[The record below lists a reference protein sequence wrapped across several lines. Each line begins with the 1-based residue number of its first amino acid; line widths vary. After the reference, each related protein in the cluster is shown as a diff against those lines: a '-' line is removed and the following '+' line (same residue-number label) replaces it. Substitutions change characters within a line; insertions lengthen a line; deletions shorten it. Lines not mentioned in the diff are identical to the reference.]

1 VLRTAA
7 PVLVATACALVPALA
22 QAGGFYVPEIG
33 PRAVGM
39 AGAVVADPRDTSA
52 IFHNPAGLAG
62 QRGTQVQVAGSMFF
76 GNVQFYRRPTDNP
89 QMPGDQIRFDRVRNT
104 NKIGGAPLIAVAS
117 DFGVRDLSVGL
128 GVYAPFGAGL
138 EFPQNGAQR
147 HIVTAVHL
155 RTIYVTPTVAYR
167 IFDRFSFG
175 VGLSYV
181 YADLGID
188 QVNAV
193 PFVTGDPEQYPDPD
207 PAFEGTTQ
215 LRGRDPASFSA
226 TIGLR
231 FNDLA
236 ERFSFGAS
244 VMVPTKLKLQ
254 GKATVR
260 NAGVAPLLDP
270 ESGDE
275 LQPAGSRKDDMRVFY
290 PLPLVVRLGAAVRPH
305 ERVLVELDYN
315 FQRWSTFDTLT
326 VEFARHHALLDSPG
340 AFMYD
345 VVLEPKWKN
354 SHTVRLGMDAMP
366 GDPARVPLSLR
377 AGVLYD
383 QSPIDDR
390 HFDVLAPDSD
400 KIGISLGLAYAFR
413 LGRRVQL
420 DAEAGFMHLF
430 FRERTVAPET
440 VGADFSGEDDDAS
453 GSNDSMDNGLSRDQP
468 GSDRTILNKPAP
480 SFHHGVT
487 RVFFD
492 ILGVG
497 LTLRV

>member
-1 VLRTAA
+1 MRWTAPILA
-7 PVLVATACALVPALA
+7 AIACSMPALA
-22 QAGGFYVPEIG
+22 HAGGFYVPEVG

-39 AGAVVADPRDTSA
+39 AGAVVADPRDGSA

-62 QRGTQVQVAGSMFF
+62 QAGTQVQVAGSMFF
-76 GNVQFYRRPTDNP
+76 GNVQFYRAPVDDPNTGNRIDFAKV
-89 QMPGDQIRFDRVRNT
+89 QNT
-104 NKIGGAPLIAVAS
+104 NKIGGAPLLAISS
-117 DFGVRDLSVGL
+117 DFGVRNLAVGI

-138 EFPQNGAQR
+138 EFPETGAQR
-147 HIVTAVHL
+147 HILTSVHL
-155 RTIYVTPTVAYR
+155 RTIYVTPTIAYR
-167 IFDRFSFG
+167 FFERLSLG

-181 YADLGID
+181 YSDLAID

-207 PAFEGTTQ
+207 PALEGTTQ

-244 VMVPTKLKLQ
+244 VMVPTTLKLQ
-254 GKATVR
+254 GKATIR
-260 NAGVAPLLDP
+260 NAQITPLLDA
-270 ESGDE
+270 ETNEE
-275 LQPAGSRKDDMRVFY
+275 LQPAGQRKDDMRVFY
-290 PLPLVVRLGAAVRPH
+290 PLPLVVRLGAAVRLH

-315 FQRWSTFDTLT
+315 FQRWKTFDTLT
-326 VEFARHHALLDSPG
+326 VEFAHHHELLPTPG

-345 VVLEPKWKN
+345 VVLEPRWQN

-366 GDPARVPLSLR
+366 FDPLRVPFSLR

-383 QSPIDDR
+383 QSPIPDR
-390 HFDVLAPDSD
+390 NFDVLAPDSD
-400 KIGISLGLAYAFR
+400 KVGVSIGVGYDFR
-413 LGRRVQL
+413 LGRRVRL
-420 DAEAGFMHLF
+420 AAEAGFMHLF
-430 FRERTVAPET
+430 FRERKVAPQT
-440 VGADFSGEDDDAS
+440 VGADFAGEDDDAS
-453 GSNDSMDNGLSRDQP
+453 SSNDSMDNPLSRDQP

>member
-1 VLRTAA
+1 MRWTAPILA
-7 PVLVATACALVPALA
+7 ALACSMPALA
-22 QAGGFYVPEIG
+22 HAGGFYVPEVG

-39 AGAVVADPRDTSA
+39 AGAVVADPRDGSA

-62 QRGTQVQVAGSMFF
+62 QHGTQVQVAGSLFF
-76 GNVQFYRRPTDNP
+76 GNVQFFRAPVDDPLT
-89 QMPGDQIRFDRVRNT
+89 GDRIQFAGVRNT
-104 NKIGGAPLIAVAS
+104 NKIGGAPLVAVSS
-117 DFGVRDLSVGL
+117 DFGVRNLAVGL

-138 EFPQNGAQR
+138 EFPESGAQR

-155 RTIYVTPTVAYR
+155 RTIYVTPTIAYR
-167 IFDRFSFG
+167 FFDRLSIG

-193 PFVTGDPEQYPDPD
+193 PFVTGDPENNVNPD
-207 PAFEGTTQ
+207 PALEGTTK

-231 FNDLA
+231 WNDLS

-254 GKATVR
+254 GKATIR
-260 NAGVAPLLDP
+260 NPEITALQDP
-270 ESGDE
+270 ATMEE
-275 LQPAGSRKDDMRVFY
+275 LQPAGQRTDDMRVFY

-305 ERVLVELDYN
+305 ERVLLELDYN
-315 FQRWSTFDTLT
+315 FQRWKTFDTLT
-326 VEFARHHALLDSPG
+326 VEFANHYPLLETPG
-340 AFMYD
+340 AAMYD
-345 VVLEPKWKN
+345 VVLEPNWQN

-366 GDPARVPLSLR
+366 FDPERVPFSLR

-383 QSPIDDR
+383 QSPIPDR
-390 HFDVLAPDSD
+390 NFDVLAPDSD
-400 KIGISLGLAYAFR
+400 KIGISIGVGYDFR
-413 LGRRVQL
+413 LGRRVRL
-420 DAEAGFMHLF
+420 AAEAGFMHLF
-430 FRERTVAPET
+430 FRERNIAPQT
-440 VGADFSGEDDDAS
+440 IGSDFSGEDDD
-453 GSNDSMDNGLSRDQP
+453 GWTTNDSGDNPYAHEQP

-487 RVFFD
+487 RAFFD

>member
-1 VLRTAA
+1 MRSLA
-7 PVLVATACALVPALA
+7 PPLVGLACACMPVGAW
-22 QAGGFYVPEIG
+22 AGGFYVPEIG

-39 AGAVVADPRDTSA
+39 AGAVVADPQDGSA

-76 GNVQFYRRPTDNP
+76 GNVQFFRRPVEDPAT
-89 QMPGDQIRFDRVRNT
+89 GDTIRFDRVRNT
-104 NKIGGAPLIAVAS
+104 NAIGGAPLLAVSS
-117 DFGVRDLSVGL
+117 DFGVRDLAVGI

-138 EFPQNGAQR
+138 EFPDDGAQR
-147 HIVTAVHL
+147 HVVTAVHL

-167 IFDRFSFG
+167 IFDRLSLG

-181 YADLGID
+181 YADLAID

-193 PFVTGDPEQYPDPD
+193 PFVTGDPEQFPDPD
-207 PAFEGTTQ
+207 PALEGTTE
-215 LRGRDPASFSA
+215 LRGRDPGSFSA

-231 FNDLA
+231 YNDPDQ
-236 ERFSFGAS
+236 RFSFGAS
-244 VMVPTKLKLQ
+244 VLVPTRLELR
-254 GKATVR
+254 GKAVVR
-260 NAGVAPLLDP
+260 NPSITPLVDP
-270 ESGDE
+270 ETGDE
-275 LQPAGSRKDDMRVFY
+275 VQGAGERRDDMRVFY
-290 PLPLVVRLGAAVRPH
+290 PLPLVLRLGAAVRPH
-305 ERVLVELDYN
+305 PRVLVELDYN
-315 FQRWSTFDTLT
+315 WQRWKTFDTLT
-326 VEFARHHALLDSPG
+326 VEFARHHELLPTPG

-345 VVLEPKWKN
+345 VVLEPKWRN
-354 SHTVRLGMDAMP
+354 GHTVRLGMDAMV
-366 GDPARVPLSLR
+366 GDPSRVPLSLR
-377 AGVLYD
+377 AGLLYD

-400 KIGISLGLAYAFR
+400 KLGLSIGLGYTFA
-413 LGRRVQL
+413 LGRRVRL

-430 FRERTVAPET
+430 FRERTVGPQT

-453 GSNDSMDNGLSRDQP
+453 GSNDSMDNDLAREQP